1 MRKRV
6 WLYSLLLL
14 SPGLKAQEVS
24 LEAFPP
30 EDAVRALLE
39 RSHLLSDTWFEVPT
53 AVIEHYLRENRLFD
67 QTPMPVI
74 GEDAR
79 YELILTDGAP
89 ASLQVFM
96 RIRVLEVMTYPEI
109 PVLSAA
115 YAWKDVTLNGRPV
128 SPALKGEWLTIAPL
142 SVGVYELSA
151 KVTLLPSM
159 LEGNRLAMKIPR
171 TSRTQVRFEASKSL
185 TLQVGAGDGT
195 PPSQI
200 PGVSDKPTRG
210 EVAISPADRLEL
222 KWAPPMVQLERP
234 PRFEVS
240 GVTAWNLD
248 ETTQQVTLDLDVAIV
263 DGRAEVL
270 EFDLPHAVEKI
281 NVTGADVREAQVRGQ
296 HVTVYLRGKI
306 EENTRLRMEWES
318 ALPASGLKSFQGVRL
333 QSGHWSS
340 GTLVISNS
348 SGNAEVL
355 AEGMSGLEPMAL
367 ADVPPQARALL
378 QGTPVLAYSVSSR
391 QFSAQVDVV
400 SLAKF
405 ALRESIADLA
415 HFELSYLEDGAT
427 MGRVRYEIRN
437 RNKQFLKLELP
448 AGARVLVSKVNEKA
462 VALAPLA
469 DHPDT
474 YRLPL
479 VRSTSS
485 VKGLVSFP
493 VEIVYVTKT
502 SALERRGEVSLQ
514 LPRIDLPV
522 AYAWCNAYLP
532 EKMKVSDWRGTL
544 KQVERFSSETAT
556 ESLGYGVGMATE
568 GYAAMAKPGKTALAP
583 AGAAPV
589 VVEQRTVT
597 RSKRLTGEF
606 DAMVPSGRAAKKP
619 AKPVEVIEERPKINQ
634 PTQSTSGVVEI
645 SEERPVVE
653 QGSTTTGIVWKSE
666 DDEPKYPHRVAFGK
680 KKADPKPSS
689 PKPAPAPPPPPPPE
703 AEPVQDEET
712 SSIAQASLAKN
723 YWHAGK
729 DAYERGDL
737 AGAAKSLENAVALG
751 QGNADPEIANAS
763 RLLDNIQ
770 LAQGSLN
777 LTSRAEKAAG
787 AQVQR
792 ELNAGNAAL
801 ERQQQESLERG
812 MEAWNAGREDE
823 ARVQLQ
829 AAEEL
834 SKQLVA
840 QGADKRE
847 QDARLR
853 GGRETLEQIRAADA
867 AKAEELKKEVQS
879 LKEEGRYGD
888 ALKSAQKLRK
898 ISPAKGGEGEK
909 QADDSVE
916 NEIKELT
923 VAVIKSRAEQEAQ
936 AAAKSRRKAS
946 TRSRPNLAI
955 EMPST
960 LEEEAGDYEVDGKT
974 RIDGPARAPE
984 AAEPPPPPVTRTY
997 DVGGLVGDTGGD
1009 SNEATR
1015 TLLAQIASLDSD
1027 LASNRD
1033 KADATLRLE
1042 GGRLTVTQSE
1052 AVQGQVQELL
1062 KALEVAQGP
1071 RVEISSR
1078 IAQQQAAGLVSLEQG
1093 ATPGFSSSVGTE
1105 SLQFRD
1111 FVARNYDWQ
1120 TTARA
1125 GTAPRTLEQS
1135 LEILRERANLNLG
1148 QKVDISSV
1156 NLAVNASLAR
1166 GMGVRFSRAEGAID
1180 YAVLDEAQAR
1190 TLLEIVAARGKRTG
1204 EMRLQETL
1212 VGSEALI
1219 SNQQIVQVRF
1229 AGEKDNRIDLNGT
1242 SISLPHD
1249 ATLLLVK
1256 NDSMTLV
1263 RVGAMQHWSRRP
1275 IPVSWITAPQTIELP
1290 RTGRRVSFEKTLLE
1304 PGDSTALHA
1313 TYAWKGGSR

>member
-6 WLYSLLLL
+6 WLYTLLLL

-39 RSHLLSDTWFEVPT
+39 RSHLLSDTYFEVPT
-53 AVIEHYLRENRLFD
+53 AVIEQFLRENRRFD
-67 QTPMPVI
+67 QTPIPVI

-96 RIRVLEVMTYPEI
+96 RIRVLEVLDYPEI

-115 YAWKDVTLNGRPV
+115 YAWKDITLNGKPAAA
-128 SPALKGEWLTIAPL
+128 ALKGEWLTIAPL
-142 SVGVYELSA
+142 SVGVHELSA

-171 TSRTQVRFEASKSL
+171 TSRTQVRFEASKGL
-185 TLQVGAGDGT
+185 TLQVGAGEAT
-195 PPSQI
+195 PSTQI
-200 PGVSDKPTRG
+200 PGLADKPTRG
-210 EVAISPADRLEL
+210 EVAIPPADRLEL
-222 KWAPPMVQLERP
+222 NWAPPMVQLERP

-263 DGRAEVL
+263 DSRAEVL

-348 SGNAEVL
+348 AGNAEVL

-378 QGTPVLAYSVSSR
+378 QGTPVLAYSVASR

-400 SLAKF
+400 SLAEF

-415 HFELSYLEDGAT
+415 HFELSYLEDGSM

-462 VALAPLA
+462 VALAPMVES
-469 DHPDT
+469 PDT

-568 GYAAMAKPGKTALAP
+568 GYAAMAKPGKTQGVPTGGARDVAASPPATKAP
-583 AGAAPV
+583 APAAPAPV
-589 VVEQRTVT
+589 TTGRTL
-597 RSKRLTGEF
+597 SGEF
-606 DAMVPSGRAAKKP
+606 LNAASKP
-619 AKPVEVIEERPKINQ
+619 INV
-634 PTQSTSGVVEI
+634 QSTSAAIEI
-645 SEERPVVE
+645 SEEKPVVE

-666 DDEPKYPHRVAFGK
+666 DDEVKYPHRVSFGK
-680 KKADPKPSS
+680 KKAEPKPAT
-689 PKPAPAPPPPPPPE
+689 PKPAPAPPPPPPPVEESAADE
-703 AEPVQDEET
+703 AP
-712 SSIAQASLAKN
+712 SSAAQASLAKN

-801 ERQQQESLERG
+801 ERRQQESLERG

-853 GGRETLEQIRAADA
+853 GGRETLEQIRATDA
-867 AKAEELKKEVQS
+867 TKAEELKKEVQV

-898 ISPAKGGEGEK
+898 ISSAKGGEGEK
-909 QADDSVE
+909 QADDAVE
-916 NEIKELT
+916 NEIQELT
-923 VAVIKSRAEQEAQ
+923 VAVIKSRGEQEAQ
-936 AAAKSRRKAS
+936 AAEKSRRKTS

-960 LEEEAGDYEVDGKT
+960 LEEEAEAYEVDGKT

-1015 TLLAQIASLDSD
+1015 TLLDQIASLDSD

-1033 KADATLRLE
+1033 KADAPLRLE
-1042 GGRLTVTQSE
+1042 GGRLVVTESAE
-1052 AVQGQVQELL
+1052 VQEQVQELL
-1062 KALEVAQGP
+1062 QALEAAQGP
-1071 RVEISSR
+1071 RVELGTR
-1078 IAQQQAAGLVSLEQG
+1078 IAQQQAAGLVALDDETG
-1093 ATPGFSSSVGTE
+1093 RDKVDGIGTE

-1120 TTARA
+1120 ATARP
-1125 GTAPRTLEQS
+1125 GEESRTLDQS
-1135 LEILRERANLNLG
+1135 LQILRERANLNLG

-1166 GMGVRFSRAEGAID
+1166 GIGVRFSRAGGAID

-1190 TLLEIVAARGKRTG
+1190 TLLEIIAARGKRTG
-1204 EMRLQETL
+1204 AMRLQETL

-1242 SISLPHD
+1242 SINLPHD
-1249 ATLLLVK
+1249 ATLLLVQ